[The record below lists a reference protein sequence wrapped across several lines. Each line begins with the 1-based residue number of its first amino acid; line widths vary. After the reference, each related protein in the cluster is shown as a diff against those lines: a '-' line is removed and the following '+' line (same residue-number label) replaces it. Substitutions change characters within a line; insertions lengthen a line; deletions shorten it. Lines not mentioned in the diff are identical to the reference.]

1 MGFGNFLKK
10 AINPLTPF
18 KAIGGAAKNLARG
31 NVVGALKGAATMGLA
46 PGGGTKMM
54 DPSVASGLGLERMP
68 GANVQG
74 GFAAMRSMD
83 PAAKDR
89 MRAALT
95 AGRNDGSIKGPMG
108 MLKFA
113 TSYRDTSPPAAGPT
127 APPPPGMAAAGMA
140 PPPGMAQ
147 MGMAPP
153 QGAEQMGMAQQ
164 GGPPPQP
171 FLESV
176 QQAIAPPEF
185 SDPYEAQKQRRIR
198 GY

>member
-18 KAIGGAAKNLARG
+18 KAGLKSVNQLVHGNVKGALRSSLDAVPGSPTLGMGGGAKIL
-31 NVVGALKGAATMGLA
+31 
-46 PGGGTKMM
+46 
-54 DPSVASGLGLERMP
+54 DPTVASGLGLEKMP

-74 GFAAMRSMD
+74 GIAPGMGKLDGIAGMMRGLGQM
-83 PAAKDR
+83 
-89 MRAALT
+89 
-95 AGRNDGSIKGPMG
+95 GRQ
-108 MLKFA
+108 
-113 TSYRDTSPPAAGPT
+113 AAGQPPPQQM
-127 APPPPGMAAAGMA
+127 APPPPGPQSVGIL
-140 PPPGMAQ
+140 G
-147 MGMAPP
+147 GAPP

>member
-1 MGFGNFLKK
+1 MGFGKFLKK
-10 AINPLTPF
+10 ALNPLTPF
-18 KAIGGAAKNLARG
+18 KAGAKSIGQLAKGNVKGALRSSLDAVPGSPTLGMGGGAKIL
-31 NVVGALKGAATMGLA
+31 
-46 PGGGTKMM
+46 

-74 GFAAMRSMD
+74 GIAPGMV
-83 PAAKDR
+83 DR
-89 MRAALT
+89 GIVALV
-95 AGRNDGSIKGPMG
+95 RNPKRGQP
-108 MLKFA
+108 
-113 TSYRDTSPPAAGPT
+113 TPPPAAGPA

-153 QGAEQMGMAQQ
+153 QGAEQMGMAA
-164 GGPPPQP
+164 PPQP

-176 QQAIAPPEF
+176 QQAIAPSEF